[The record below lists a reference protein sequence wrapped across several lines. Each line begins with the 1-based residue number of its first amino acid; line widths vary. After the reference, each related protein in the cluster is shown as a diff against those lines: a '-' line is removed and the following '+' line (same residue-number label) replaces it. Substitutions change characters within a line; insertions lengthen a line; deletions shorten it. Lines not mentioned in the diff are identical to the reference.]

1 MITKEKNEI
10 KCQDVEK
17 LIEIVIINDKKIISC
32 YNNGKVQAL
41 LIHKHI
47 YHIPFWT

>member
-17 LIEIVIINDKKIISC
+17 LIEIVMINDKKIISC

-47 YHIPFWT
+47 YDIPF